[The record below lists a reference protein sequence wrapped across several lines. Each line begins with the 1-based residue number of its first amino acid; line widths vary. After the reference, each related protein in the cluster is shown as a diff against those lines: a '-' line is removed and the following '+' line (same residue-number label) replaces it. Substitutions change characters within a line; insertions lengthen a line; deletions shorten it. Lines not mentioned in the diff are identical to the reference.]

1 MKHEAFQ
8 ALRSELRRTR
18 PQLLDLAETNLYRSL
33 ALPSI
38 PPSQHPEAPYR
49 CHLAERFLV
58 WLELPAELRSR
69 AQISHGVR
77 RSLAALLELLATRG
91 ARVGM
96 PSDVYPVY
104 LQLAAQAG
112 VQLVRYAAREG
123 LPALDELDALLV
135 CEPLKPW
142 GRSLDA
148 ASVDALER
156 WALADPARLLVID
169 SAYAMPPT
177 SGVRR
182 LIEADAAAVSVSL
195 SKGWLLPDHAGLC
208 LVPTHW
214 REPVREAFGRLAKD
228 ELKLRIAHAALRE
241 HAERPR
247 EVAARLAAR
256 AEWLDAIT
264 GARPELAA
272 SRCVGYFASA
282 AASFEQLLACD
293 VLAIP
298 ATVFGG
304 PPELSVLSALEPVG

>member
-1 MKHEAFQ
+1 MNHEAFH

-49 CHLAERFLV
+49 GHLAERFLV
-58 WLELPAELRSR
+58 WLEFPAELRSR

-77 RSLAALLELLATRG
+77 RAG
-91 ARVGM
+91 ARRARRAARVR
-96 PSDVYPVY
+96 
-104 LQLAAQAG
+104 AAQA
-112 VQLVRYAAREG
+112 L
-123 LPALDELDALLV
+123 
-135 CEPLKPW
+135 

-156 WALADPARLLVID
+156 WALADPQRLLVID

-208 LVPTHW
+208 LVPTRW
-214 REPVREAFGRLAKD
+214 REPVRETFGRLAKD
-228 ELKLRIAHAALRE
+228 ELKLRIAY
-241 HAERPR
+241 
-247 EVAARLAAR
+247 AARTRRATPRGRGPARGAADR
-256 AEWLDAIT
+256 GTLH
-264 GARPELAA
+264 GP
-272 SRCVGYFASA
+272 SQFAMT
-282 AASFEQLLACD
+282 SF
-293 VLAIP
+293 
-298 ATVFGG
+298 
-304 PPELSVLSALEPVG
+304 